1 LNIQSLRGMPDLF
14 PEDLKN
20 WHILEDEL
28 SKLFTSF
35 NCDEIRT
42 PILES
47 TDLFSRSV
55 GGSSDIINKELY
67 SFLDR
72 NNESVSLRPEGSSG
86 VVRAI
91 IQKKQESER
100 QKLWYQGQMFRYE
113 RPQKGRYRQFHQ
125 VGVEYLGYE
134 QGMSE
139 YELISMIVNI
149 NQSLGI
155 EKYSIK
161 INHLGSPEDKQDFC
175 DALKSFLIPH
185 EEGLH
190 EKDRMRLSTNPLR
203 VLDSKEES
211 TKEILRN
218 APKYE
223 DYISSEAKSF
233 LGDLVDHYQDRCN
246 IQIDSTLVRGL
257 DYYTGIVFEVISED
271 LGAQDAYMG
280 GGRYDNLSVQLGG
293 KPMVAIGF
301 AIGLERILELMTVKA
316 APHTIK
322 VALIITLEHQDEK
335 TYKIAHQLREA
346 NSEIILDAFLS
357 NARLKSQLKRANKL
371 NCDFAVIIGDEE
383 SNMNQVIWKDLS
395 EHGDQKLLG
404 IEDLLAVYKTL

>member
-1 LNIQSLRGMPDLF
+1 LARPSYEIVKPLQRLRS
-14 PEDLKN
+14 E
-20 WHILEDEL
+20 LEL
-28 SKLFTSF
+28 
-35 NCDEIRT
+35 
-42 PILES
+42 
-47 TDLFSRSV
+47 
-55 GGSSDIINKELY
+55 GSSIGFK
-67 SFLDR
+67 
-72 NNESVSLRPEGSSG
+72 G
-86 VVRAI
+86 VVV
-91 IQKKQESER
+91 
-100 QKLWYQGQMFRYE
+100 
-113 RPQKGRYRQFHQ
+113 H
-125 VGVEYLGYE
+125 VGK
-134 QGMSE
+134 
-139 YELISMIVNI
+139 
-149 NQSLGI
+149 SL
-155 EKYSIK
+155 K
-161 INHLGSPEDKQDFC
+161 
-175 DALKSFLIPH
+175 
-185 EEGLH
+185 
-190 EKDRMRLSTNPLR
+190 M
-203 VLDSKEES
+203 SKEES